1 MRLRTPLDTR
11 ISGRNELRFDRYSEP
26 LYTASPAACTPGPYS
41 RS

>member
-26 LYTASPAACTPGPYS
+26 LYTASPTACTPGPYS